1 MTTTPQY
8 SPEFVAKQIR
18 SFFTGMIVVE
28 ILFPGL
34 FIAAGVLLLAVGESV
49 DLRSVGFALL
59 LPGVA
64 LGGGAVIRL
73 LGIFPARADNTVPLL
88 KRARRLAMFGL
99 GAGIVLSIVA
109 IFVIAFTSW
118 VTEIGGI
125 VGVGAFIFAIFVT
138 LLDSL
143 IGFVGERTALRASA
157 S

>member
-1 MTTTPQY
+1 VTTTPQY
-8 SPEFVAKQIR
+8 SPEFVARQIR
-18 SFFTGMIVVE
+18 TFFTGMIVVE

-34 FIAAGVLLLAVGESV
+34 FIAAGVVLLAVGEG
-49 DLRSVGFALL
+49 SVGFALL